1 MRRRTRLSALLG
13 GAILL
18 AACGGAGGPAGDPV
32 DDTTGTTDGGASD
45 DTAAPTPSGDGG
57 ETMAEFFGWEQDD
70 PEAAQAEYRDQ
81 ESRIQESIRRC
92 MAEQGFEYQP
102 VLPPEDSFQVW
113 DETDEEERVRTQGF
127 GITTWYGNEEE
138 FGGGPGEEWIDPNQ
152 EAVEAMS
159 EGEQQAW
166 YDALYGTQ
174 EEQEEDMQSEVDS
187 ETGETIYYSEG
198 YGAGC
203 QGEAYEAEYGNV
215 EDTESLWEE
224 IQPAMDAM
232 YQQVEAD
239 PRVVE
244 ANEAWAACMADAGY
258 EVATRNDMWESV
270 YSDFQARFDAIVGPN
285 GGYVDPF
292 DGWTEDEINAFFE
305 EKTQE
310 EIDAFFEEA
319 ESTRRTDIDDEALA
333 ALQQEEIDMA
343 VADWECAADMND
355 LYTEV
360 SAEYEADF
368 VAANR
373 AVLEQIREAQGG

>member
-1 MRRRTRLSALLG
+1 
-13 GAILL
+13 L
-18 AACGGAGGPAGDPV
+18 AACGGAGGAAGDPV
-32 DDTTGTTDGGASD
+32 DDTTGATDGGESG

-102 VLPPEDSFQVW
+102 VLPPEESFQVW

-152 EAVEAMS
+152 EAVQAMS

-166 YDALYGTQ
+166 NDALYGTQ

-187 ETGETIYYSEG
+187 ETGETIYYGEG

-203 QGEAYEAEYGNV
+203 QGEAYEAEYGDV
-215 EDTESLWEE
+215 EDTQSLWEE

-258 EVATRNDMWESV
+258 EVATRNDMWDSV

-373 AVLEQIREAQGG
+373 PVLEQIREAQGG